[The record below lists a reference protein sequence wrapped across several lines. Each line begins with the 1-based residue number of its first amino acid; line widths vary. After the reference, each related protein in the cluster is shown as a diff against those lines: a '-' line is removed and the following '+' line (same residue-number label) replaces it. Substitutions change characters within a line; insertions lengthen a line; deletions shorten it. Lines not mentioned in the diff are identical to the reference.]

1 MPPRLRRVS
10 RGILVAAG
18 SLIIVAGL
26 VVASVVLKQLGGARH
41 SQVRLVT
48 LHNDTVNFV
57 NVALIPGALNDF
69 LRYAAKPDDESFRQM
84 NMRKSQGLLF
94 PVENGT
100 TAEVIDDHEITE
112 DGPVMKLMLTSGPYR
127 RTIVYC
133 PRAVVR

>member
-1 MPPRLRRVS
+1 MSPRLRRVS

-26 VVASVVLKQLGGARH
+26 VIASVVLKQLGGARH
-41 SQVRLVT
+41 SQARLVT
-48 LHNDTVNFV
+48 LHNDTANFV
-57 NVALIPGALNDF
+57 NVALVPDALKEL
-69 LRYAAKPDDESFRQM
+69 LRYATKPNDESFRQM

-100 TAEVIDDHEITE
+100 TAEVIDDHENTK

-133 PRAVVR
+133 PRAAVR

>member
-1 MPPRLRRVS
+1 MPPRLGRVS

-41 SQVRLVT
+41 SQARLVT
-48 LHNDTVNFV
+48 LHNDKVNFV
-57 NVALIPGALNDF
+57 NVALVPDALNEL
-69 LRYAAKPDDESFRQM
+69 LRYATKPDDESFRQM

-100 TAEVIDDHEITE
+100 TAEVMNDHEITE

-133 PRAVVR
+133 PRAAVR